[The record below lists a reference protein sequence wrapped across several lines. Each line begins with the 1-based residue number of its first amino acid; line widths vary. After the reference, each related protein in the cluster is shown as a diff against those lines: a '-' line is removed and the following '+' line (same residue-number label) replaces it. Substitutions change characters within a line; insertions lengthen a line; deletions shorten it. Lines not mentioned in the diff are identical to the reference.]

1 MSEPD
6 PFDPFDFD
14 DLYDERTLG
23 RLGGASRRRGPS
35 EIVRGWRGGLG
46 AGAIMTT
53 AMLGVRD
60 MIEPEQRD
68 PVIEEIDLDR
78 FVDLDAPVV
87 YHHVPGAPKAS
98 VAIVR
103 PWLL

>member
-1 MSEPD
+1 VSD
-6 PFDPFDFD
+6 ADQFDPFELD
-14 DLYDERTLG
+14 DLYDEPTLA
-23 RLGGASRRRGPS
+23 RFDGGGRRRVPP
-35 EIVRGWRGGLG
+35 EVVRGWRSGIG

-60 MIEPEQRD
+60 VVEPERRD
-68 PVIEEIDLDR
+68 PIIEEIDLDR
-78 FVDLDAPVV
+78 LVDLDAPVV
-87 YHHVPGAPKAS
+87 YHHIAGAPKAS